1 MTVQPRSAARLSL
14 LVAFAL
20 AASACDPATVTD
32 ASPAV
37 KPPSQQQPTTV
48 TVNPPEVT
56 IVAGS
61 QQVFAAVVTGSANT
75 GVTWLV
81 SEGASGGAVNTVGA
95 YTAPTTPGT
104 YHVVAT
110 SNADPTIQANALV
123 TVTAPPPPT
132 PVTIAVSSASGST
145 FGCQSLLFTA
155 TVTGSADTAVTWA
168 VVEAGGGTITAGG
181 VYTAPEAPGTY
192 HVAAASHADPATSA
206 TAAVTVSTKVLSVVI
221 DPPTISVPAGG
232 TAQFTATV
240 STTCGTSV
248 ALGTVSATG
257 AVTVN

>member
-1 MTVQPRSAARLSL
+1 MTIQPRRAARLSL
-14 LVAFAL
+14 LIAVSL
-20 AASACDPATVTD
+20 AASACAPATVTN
-32 ASPAV
+32 ASP
-37 KPPSQQQPTTV
+37 SQPQPGDVTV
-48 TVNPPEVT
+48 TPPAAT
-56 IVAGS
+56 IEAGS
-61 QQVFAAVVTGSANT
+61 QLVFAAVVTGTADT

-81 SEGASGGAVNTVGA
+81 EEGSAGGAVSTLGA

-104 YHVVAT
+104 YHVLAK
-110 SNADPTIQANALV
+110 SKANPTKEAKAQV
-123 TVTAPPPPT
+123 TVTAPPPLT

-181 VYTAPEAPGTY
+181 VYTAPAAPGTY
-192 HVAAASHADPATSA
+192 HVAATSHADPAKSA
-206 TAAVTVSTKVLSVVI
+206 TAAVAVTTKVLSVVI

-240 STTCGTSV
+240 STTCGTTV
-248 ALGTVSATG
+248 ALRTVSATG